1 MSSKNESPNHKK
13 VRLAIVAIEKG
24 KPKDP
29 KNKKLTMSSV
39 AREAGVSRAL
49 IQRDMPDL
57 YKRVMGKS
65 SSEQAKDRIETL
77 REKLKAAEDKCK
89 EKEEEIAELNE
100 KLANNASVNATLMR
114 ENKELRASLGIADN
128 VTPLFT

>member
-29 KNKKLTMSSV
+29 KNKTLTLSSV
-39 AREAGVSRAL
+39 AREASVSRAL

-65 SSEQAKDRIETL
+65 GLEQAKARIKTL
-77 REKLKAAEDKCK
+77 RAKLIEEESKRK
-89 EKEEEIAELNE
+89 EREEEIAELRE
-100 KLANNASVNATLMR
+100 MLANTASVNATLMR
-114 ENKELRASLGIADN
+114 ENKELRVRLGLTDN

>member
-1 MSSKNESPNHKK
+1 MSSKNESPSHKK

-39 AREAGVSRAL
+39 AREAGVSRNL

-57 YKRVMGKS
+57 YQRVMGKS
-65 SSEQAKDRIETL
+65 GSEQAKDRIEIL
-77 REKLKAAEDKCK
+77 REKLKVEENKRK
-89 EKEEEIAELNE
+89 ERDEEIAELKE
-100 KLANNASVNATLMR
+100 MLANNASVNATLIR
-114 ENKELRASLGIADN
+114 ENKELRARLGLTGN
-128 VTPLFT
+128 VTSIFT

>member
-1 MSSKNESPNHKK
+1 MSSKNEPPSHKK

-39 AREAGVSRAL
+39 AREAGVSRNL

-57 YKRVMGKS
+57 YQRVMGKS
-65 SSEQAKDRIETL
+65 GSEQAKDRIETL
-77 REKLKAAEDKCK
+77 REKLKAEENKRK
-89 EKEEEIAELNE
+89 EREEEIAELKE
-100 KLANNASVNATLMR
+100 MLANNASVNATLIR
-114 ENKELRASLGIADN
+114 ENKELRARLGLTDN
-128 VTPLFT
+128 VTPILT

>member
-1 MSSKNESPNHKK
+1 MSSKNESPSHKK
-13 VRLAIVAIEKG
+13 VRLAIVSIEKG

-39 AREAGVSRAL
+39 AREAGVSRNL

-57 YKRVMGKS
+57 YHRVMGKS
-65 SSEQAKDRIETL
+65 GSEQAKDKIETL
-77 REKLKAAEDKCK
+77 RGKLKVEENKRK
-89 EKEEEIAELNE
+89 EREEEIAELR
-100 KLANNASVNATLMR
+100 KMLANNASVNATLMR
-114 ENKELRASLGIADN
+114 ENKELKAKLGLKNN

>member
-1 MSSKNESPNHKK
+1 MSSKNESPSHKK

-57 YKRVMGKS
+57 YQRVMGKS
-65 SSEQAKDRIETL
+65 GSDQAKDRIETL
-77 REKLKAAEDKCK
+77 RAKLKEEENKRK
-89 EKEEEIAELNE
+89 ERDEEIAELRE
-100 KLANNASVNATLMR
+100 MLANNASINATLMR
-114 ENKELRASLGIADN
+114 ENKELRSRLGLTDN
-128 VTPLFT
+128 VTSLFT